1 MSTPTGILRSKVIS
15 VQSLRADK
23 LHDMWRV
30 FSRYYDDIERAR
42 FESDLMKKNH
52 IILLIDSGDK
62 SMQGFSTLELIPG
75 EVDDKKFLA
84 IYSGDTIINEEY
96 WGQTAL
102 QRAFT
107 TYTLKRMVQNPTIPV
122 YWFLISKGYK
132 TYLLLSRNYV
142 EHWPRW
148 EEPTPPF
155 QSAVIDLLSS
165 SKFGDAWKRD
175 LGVLKF
181 EVPQGKLKGDVAP
194 IDDELLR
201 QFKDIKFFHEAN
213 PGHHKGDELCCLGR
227 VNPAFI
233 ANFAARTTR
242 KILGIRP
249 KSTVWRHGAT
259 NSS

>member
-1 MSTPTGILRSKVIS
+1 MGKANGKLRAKVIN
-15 VQSLRADK
+15 VQSLRANK

-42 FESDLMKKNH
+42 FEADLTKKTH
-52 IILLIDSGDK
+52 VILLIDAGDK
-62 SMQGFSTLELIPG
+62 SLQGFSTLELIPG
-75 EVDDKKFLA
+75 EIDGKRFLA
-84 IYSGDTIINEEY
+84 IYSGDTIVHEDY

-107 TYTLKRMVQNPTIPV
+107 TYTLKHMVQNPTIPV

-148 EEPTPPF
+148 EESTPQF
-155 QSAVIDLLSS
+155 QRSVIDHLASN
-165 SKFGDAWKRD
+165 KFGDAWKKE

-181 EVPQGKLKGDVAP
+181 EDPQGKLKGDVAP
-194 IDDELLR
+194 IDEELLR
-201 QFKDIKFFHEAN
+201 QYRDISFFHEAN
-213 PGHHKGDELCCLGR
+213 PGHHDGDELCCLGR

-242 KILGIRP
+242 KLLGIKP
-249 KSTVWRHGAT
+249 KSTVWRDEAASG
-259 NSS
+259 